1 MSFITS
7 MFKRPKAP
15 QITQVTQEQVQAPT
29 IDQAAQNAEDELRLR
44 RRRGRAQYRLSN
56 QQTLAQPN
64 VGTKTLTG
72 Q

>member
-56 QQTLAQPN
+56 QQTLGQPN